1 MPRYASQSDLER
13 LYTTERIERMTSGGP
28 GVIDTD
34 EVEAALEAADD
45 EVDTYLQGTVD
56 LPIDP
61 ADVPRPLRLQAA
73 KIALWY
79 LAKDNI
85 TESIQAQYDSAIGAL
100 KRIQR
105 GVGGL
110 GLTESGDAAA
120 KEGQVQTSERK
131 SAGFGDDRLDEYSD
145 ML

>member
-1 MPRYASQSDLER
+1 MARYTTQAELER
-13 LYTTERIERMTSGGP
+13 LYTTARIERLTSGGP
-28 GVIDTD
+28 GTIDTD
-34 EVEAALEAADD
+34 EVDAALEAADD
-45 EVDTYLQGTVD
+45 EVDTYLQGVVD
-56 LPIDP
+56 LPIP
-61 ADVPRPLRLQAA
+61 ADDVPRPLRLQAT

-100 KRIQR
+100 KRIQK

-120 KEGQVQTSERK
+120 KEGQVQSSPRQ
-131 SAGFGDDRLDEYSD
+131 SAGFGDDRLDEYSQ